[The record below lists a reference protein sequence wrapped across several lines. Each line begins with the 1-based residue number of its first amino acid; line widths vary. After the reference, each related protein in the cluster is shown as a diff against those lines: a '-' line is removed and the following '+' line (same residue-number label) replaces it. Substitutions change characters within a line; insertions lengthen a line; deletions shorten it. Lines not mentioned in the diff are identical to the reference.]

1 MSESGSRTTAE
12 MEADLRRLDPGSQ
25 RFKVL
30 SCARDFKASW
40 LKLAEEL
47 TRVREQKPMRGW
59 GTARL
64 KPMPVANCV
73 FVKIL
78 RTN

>member
-40 LKLAEEL
+40 LKLAEGSRASANRKRM
-47 TRVREQKPMRGW
+47 RVGVQ
-59 GTARL
+59 L
-64 KPMPVANCV
+64 
-73 FVKIL
+73 I
-78 RTN
+78 

>member
-1 MSESGSRTTAE
+1 MSESSSRTTAE
-12 MEADLRRLDPGSQ
+12 MEADLRRLDPASQ

-47 TRVREQKPMRGW
+47 TRVREQKS
-59 GTARL
+59 
-64 KPMPVANCV
+64 
-73 FVKIL
+73 L
-78 RTN
+78 RRMGVQLV

>member
-30 SCARDFKASW
+30 SCARDFKAF
-40 LKLAEEL
+40 LVE
-47 TRVREQKPMRGW
+47 
-59 GTARL
+59 AR
-64 KPMPVANCV
+64 
-73 FVKIL
+73 
-78 RTN
+78 

>member
-30 SCARDFKASW
+30 SCARFQSF
-40 LKLAEEL
+40 LVE
-47 TRVREQKPMRGW
+47 
-59 GTARL
+59 AR
-64 KPMPVANCV
+64 
-73 FVKIL
+73 
-78 RTN
+78 